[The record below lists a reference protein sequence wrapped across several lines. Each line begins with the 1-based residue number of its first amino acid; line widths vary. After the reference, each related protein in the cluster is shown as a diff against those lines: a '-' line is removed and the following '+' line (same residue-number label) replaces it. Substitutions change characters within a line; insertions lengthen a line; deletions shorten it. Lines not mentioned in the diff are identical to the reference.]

1 MKNLIKPF
9 ALFSIVALLISCK
22 DEQQVKVEKLT
33 ESYSKYLDS
42 LTLEKSEEIVSKW
55 NEIENEFNNKTTAL
69 KNEIN
74 QLDDK
79 DDFEKKFAAVGIRY
93 EDFKKDILVKK
104 AEIDAK
110 NAQLTRNKELFG
122 SQFIHD
128 DMKFEW
134 VNKDNILAVYDQFV
148 TTVQKNKDT
157 YSREDWDE
165 IKLLYE
171 ALDSR
176 KNTVEKQGL
185 TSKDNMK
192 IAGLKLKFAPMYTV
206 NRMGAKSEE
215 NANAKKQLG

>member
-122 SQFIHD
+122 
-128 DMKFEW
+128 
-134 VNKDNILAVYDQFV
+134 
-148 TTVQKNKDT
+148 
-157 YSREDWDE
+157 
-165 IKLLYE
+165 
-171 ALDSR
+171 
-176 KNTVEKQGL
+176 
-185 TSKDNMK
+185 
-192 IAGLKLKFAPMYTV
+192 
-206 NRMGAKSEE
+206 
-215 NANAKKQLG
+215 

>member
-215 NANAKKQLG
+215 NANA

>member
-1 MKNLIKPF
+1 MKILIKPF

-79 DDFEKKFAAVGIRY
+79 DDFEKKFAAIGIRY

-110 NAQLTRNKELFG
+110 NDQLTRNKELFG
-122 SQFIHD
+122 TQFIHD

-134 VNKDNILAVYDQFV
+134 ENNKTASTAI
-148 TTVQKNKDT
+148 
-157 YSREDWDE
+157 
-165 IKLLYE
+165 
-171 ALDSR
+171 
-176 KNTVEKQGL
+176 
-185 TSKDNMK
+185 K
-192 IAGLKLKFAPMYTV
+192 IAVVVLLV
-206 NRMGAKSEE
+206 
-215 NANAKKQLG
+215 LGILQVFLTK

>member
-1 MKNLIKPF
+1 MKILIKPF

-22 DEQQVKVEKLT
+22 DEQQAKVEKLT

-42 LTLEKSEEIVSKW
+42 LTLEKSDEIVSKW
-55 NEIENEFNNKTTAL
+55 NEIEKEFDNKTTAL

-79 DDFEKKFAAVGIRY
+79 DEFEKKFAAVGIRY

-122 SQFIHD
+122 SQFIYD

-215 NANAKKQLG
+215 NANAKK

>member
-1 MKNLIKPF
+1 MKILIKPF

-22 DEQQVKVEKLT
+22 DEQQAKVEKLT

-122 SQFIHD
+122 SQFIYD

-215 NANAKKQLG
+215 NANAKK

>member
-1 MKNLIKPF
+1 MKILIKPF

-22 DEQQVKVEKLT
+22 DEQQAKVEKLT

-55 NEIENEFNNKTTAL
+55 NEIEKEFNNKTTAL

-122 SQFIHD
+122 TQFIHD

-215 NANAKKQLG
+215 NANAKK

>member
-1 MKNLIKPF
+1 MKILIKPF

-33 ESYSKYLDS
+33 ESYNNYLDS
-42 LTLEKSEEIVSKW
+42 LSSVKSEEIVSKW
-55 NEIENEFNNKTTAL
+55 DEVEKNFNNKTEAL

-79 DDFEKKFAAVGIRY
+79 GDFDKKFEAVGIRY

-104 AEIDAK
+104 AEIEAK
-110 NAQLTRNKELFG
+110 NAELTRRKELFG
-122 SQFIHD
+122 AQFIYD

-215 NANAKKQLG
+215 NANAKK

>member
-1 MKNLIKPF
+1 MKILIKPF

-22 DEQQVKVEKLT
+22 DEQQAKVEKLT

-42 LTLEKSEEIVSKW
+42 LTLEKSDEIVSKW
-55 NEIENEFNNKTTAL
+55 NEIEKEFDNKTTAL

-79 DDFEKKFAAVGIRY
+79 DEFEKKFAAVGIRY

-104 AEIDAK
+104 AEIDVK

-122 SQFIHD
+122 SQFIYD

-215 NANAKKQLG
+215 NANAKK

>member
-1 MKNLIKPF
+1 MKFLIKPF

-55 NEIENEFNNKTTAL
+55 NEIEKEFNNKTTAL

-79 DDFEKKFAAVGIRY
+79 DEFEKKFAAVGIRY

-104 AEIDAK
+104 AEIDVK

-122 SQFIHD
+122 TQFIHD

-215 NANAKKQLG
+215 NANAKK

>member
-1 MKNLIKPF
+1 MKILIKPF

-22 DEQQVKVEKLT
+22 DEQQAKVEKLT

-42 LTLEKSEEIVSKW
+42 LTLENSEEIVSKW

-79 DDFEKKFAAVGIRY
+79 DDFEKKFAAIGIRY

-122 SQFIHD
+122 TQFIHD

-215 NANAKKQLG
+215 NANAKK

>member
-1 MKNLIKPF
+1 MKILIKPF

-79 DDFEKKFAAVGIRY
+79 DDFEKKFAAIGIRY

-110 NAQLTRNKELFG
+110 NDQLTRNKELFG
-122 SQFIHD
+122 TQFIHD

-215 NANAKKQLG
+215 NANAKK

>member
-1 MKNLIKPF
+1 MKILIKPF

-79 DDFEKKFAAVGIRY
+79 DEFEKKFAAVGIRY

-104 AEIDAK
+104 AEIDVK

-122 SQFIHD
+122 SQFIYD

-215 NANAKKQLG
+215 NANAKK

>member
-1 MKNLIKPF
+1 MKILIKPF

-22 DEQQVKVEKLT
+22 DEQQAKVEKLT

-55 NEIENEFNNKTTAL
+55 NEIEKEFNNKTTAL

-79 DDFEKKFAAVGIRY
+79 DDFEKKFAAIGIRY

-122 SQFIHD
+122 SQFIYD

-215 NANAKKQLG
+215 NANAKK

>member
-1 MKNLIKPF
+1 MKILIKPF

-122 SQFIHD
+122 SQFIYD

-215 NANAKKQLG
+215 NANAKK

>member
-1 MKNLIKPF
+1 MKFLLKPF

-55 NEIENEFNNKTTAL
+55 NEIEKEFNNKTTAL

-122 SQFIHD
+122 TQFIHD

-215 NANAKKQLG
+215 NANAKK

>member
-1 MKNLIKPF
+1 MKILIKPF

-22 DEQQVKVEKLT
+22 DEQQAKVEKLT

-122 SQFIHD
+122 SQFIYD

-215 NANAKKQLG
+215 NANAKE

>member
-215 NANAKKQLG
+215 NANAKK

>member
-1 MKNLIKPF
+1 MKILIKPF

-22 DEQQVKVEKLT
+22 DEQQAKVEKLT

-55 NEIENEFNNKTTAL
+55 NEIEKEFDNKTTAL

-79 DDFEKKFAAVGIRY
+79 DEFEKKFAAVGIRY

-122 SQFIHD
+122 TQFIHD

-215 NANAKKQLG
+215 NANAKK

>member
-1 MKNLIKPF
+1 MKILIKPF

-22 DEQQVKVEKLT
+22 DEQQAKVEKLT

-42 LTLEKSEEIVSKW
+42 LTLEKSDEIVSKW
-55 NEIENEFNNKTTAL
+55 NEIEKEFDNKTTAL

-79 DDFEKKFAAVGIRY
+79 DEFEKKFAAVGIRY

-122 SQFIHD
+122 TQFIHD

-215 NANAKKQLG
+215 NANAKK

>member
-1 MKNLIKPF
+1 MKILIKPF

-42 LTLEKSEEIVSKW
+42 LTLEKSDEIVSKW
-55 NEIENEFNNKTTAL
+55 NEIEKEFDNKTTAL

-122 SQFIHD
+122 TQFIHD

-215 NANAKKQLG
+215 NANAKK